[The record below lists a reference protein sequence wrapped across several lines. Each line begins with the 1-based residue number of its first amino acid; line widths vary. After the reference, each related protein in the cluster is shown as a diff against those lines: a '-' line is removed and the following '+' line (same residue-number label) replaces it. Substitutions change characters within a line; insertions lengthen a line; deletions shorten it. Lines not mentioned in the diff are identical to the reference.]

1 MTPKPTIPATLTVLL
16 AGQRAGILTRAT
28 PQTATT
34 FTYDDA
40 WREDPAAFPLS
51 LALPLAGRTFA
62 GVPVERY
69 LRGLLTDDPARLRR
83 LAAHFGVDATN
94 AYALLAQLGED
105 CPGAVQFVRP
115 ERLETLLHAEPEQI
129 DWLTAAAFAAQLD
142 ALVAENGGV
151 PPAEEAGQFS
161 LPGAL
166 AKVALRWDPDRARWG
181 RPVGRAASTHIIK
194 PPRPQ
199 IPFHCENEH
208 LCLELARALG
218 LSAAESTVLRIGE
231 RTALVVSRYDRVRT
245 AAGEVQRL
253 HQEDF
258 SQGLGADPTLKYAA
272 EGAPTLAQMVAL
284 LRDWAADGTE
294 QALRLVEAVAFN
306 WVIAGTDAHPRNY
319 SLLIRAGS
327 AVTLAPLYD
336 IASALFLER
345 AGTPRAPVG
354 ERRLAMAVAGET
366 LVGRIGRT
374 HWETE
379 AKRNGLRVSVVV
391 DRLTRLATAVPAAVV
406 AVRDAALASGMDE
419 RFATRFAREVTAQAR
434 QAVRALSARQRNP

>member
-1 MTPKPTIPATLTVLL
+1 MTPKPTTPTTLIVLL
-16 AGQRAGILTRAT
+16 QGQPAGIVTHAT
-28 PQTATT
+28 PQIATT

-40 WREDPAAFPLS
+40 WRADPDAFPLS

-69 LRGLLTDDPARLRR
+69 LRGLLTDDSARLRR
-83 LAAHFGVDATN
+83 LAAQFGVDATD

-115 ERLETLLHAEPEQI
+115 ERLETLQRAAPEHI
-129 DWLTAAAFAAQLD
+129 DWLTADAFAAQID

-151 PPAEEAGQFS
+151 PPAEEEGQFS
-161 LPGAL
+161 LPGAQ

-181 RPVGRAASTHIIK
+181 RPLGRTASTHIIK

-218 LSAAESTVLRIGE
+218 LTAAESTVLRIGKQ
-231 RTALVVSRYDRVRT
+231 RKALVVSRYDRVRT
-245 AAGEVQRL
+245 ADGEVQRL

-258 SQGLGADPTLKYAA
+258 SQGLGADPALKYAA
-272 EGAPTLAQMVAL
+272 EGAPTLAQMVTL

-294 QALRLVEAVAFN
+294 EALRLVEAVAFN
-306 WVIAGTDAHPRNY
+306 WIIAGTDAHPRNY
-319 SLLIRAGS
+319 SLLIRSGS
-327 AVTLAPLYD
+327 DVTLAPLYD
-336 IASALFLER
+336 VASALFLR
-345 AGTPRAPVG
+345 RSGAPRSPAGSWK
-354 ERRLAMAVAGET
+354 LAMAVAGET
-366 LVGRIGRT
+366 RVGAIGRT

-379 AKRNGLRVSVVV
+379 AKESGLRASVVV
-391 DRLTRLATAVPAAVV
+391 DRITRLATAVPLAV
-406 AVRDAALASGMDE
+406 AEVRDAALAAGIDE
-419 RFATRFAREVTAQAR
+419 QFAMRFARDVTAQAQR
-434 QAVRALSARQRNP
+434 AARALSTR

>member
-1 MTPKPTIPATLTVLL
+1 MTPKPTTPATLTVLL
-16 AGQRAGILTRAT
+16 AGQRAGIVTRAT

-40 WREDPAAFPLS
+40 WRDDPDAFPLS

-62 GVPVERY
+62 GTPVERY
-69 LRGLLTDDPARLRR
+69 LRGLLTDDSARLRR
-83 LAAHFGVDATN
+83 LAAQFGVEATD

-115 ERLETLLHAEPEQI
+115 ERLETLLRAAPEQI
-129 DWLTAAAFAAQLD
+129 DWLTADAFAAQID

-151 PPAEEAGQFS
+151 PPEEEAGHFS

-166 AKVALRWDPDRARWG
+166 AKVALRWDPDGARWG

-218 LSAAESTVLRIGE
+218 LTVAESTVLRIGE
-231 RTALVVSRYDRVRT
+231 QRTALVVSRYDRVRT

-258 SQGLGADPTLKYAA
+258 SQGLGADPALKYAA

-294 QALRLVEAVAFN
+294 ESLRLVEAVAFN

-319 SLLIRAGS
+319 SLLIGAGS

-336 IASALFLER
+336 IASALFLQR
-345 AGTPRAPVG
+345 PGAPRPPAGA
-354 ERRLAMAVAGET
+354 RRLAMAVAGET
-366 LVGRIGRT
+366 RVGAIGRT

-379 AKRNGLRVSVVV
+379 AKRNGLGVSVVV
-391 DRLTRLATAVPAAVV
+391 DRLTRLATAVPAAV
-406 AVRDAALASGMDE
+406 AEVRDTALAVGMDE
-419 RFATRFAREVTAQAR
+419 RFATRFARDVTAQAKR
-434 QAVRALSARQRNP
+434 AARALSAR